1 MAAAAENLWTDRR
14 SQLQVSIGQC
24 SDKGRKPRNQDFHG
38 LCVPLEPQLSSKGI
52 AIALADG
59 ISSSDVSHIASETA
73 VAAFLSD
80 YFSTSEAWSVK
91 TSVTR
96 VLSATNAWLHAQTRR
111 GQHRYDM
118 DRGYVCTFSALV
130 LKSTT
135 AHLFHVG
142 DTRIYRLRDGSLE
155 PLTRDHRVWV
165 GEGKSYLSRALGIQ
179 PQLEIDYQALAL
191 ERGDLFLLATDGVYE
206 FVDARFMID
215 CIAEHPGDLQHA
227 AQHIL
232 DRALANGSDDN
243 LTLQLVRI
251 DSLPRAEADEL
262 QHKLGELPCPPI
274 LEARM
279 QFDGYRIVRPL
290 HASARSHVY
299 LATDEDSG
307 ATVVIKT
314 PSLDLQ
320 HDAGY
325 LERFL
330 MEEWIARRVDSPHVL
345 KACAPTRK
353 RNFLYG
359 VSEFIEGQTLA
370 QWMIDHPRPDLEAVR
385 RIVEQVARGLRAF
398 HRLEMLHQDLRPAN
412 LMIDATGTV
421 KIIDFGATRVAGL
434 QEIDSR
440 QADDP
445 ILGTAQYSAPE
456 YWLGEPGTVRS
467 DVFSL
472 AVIAYQMLSGR
483 LPYGAGMARARTRT
497 AQARLRY
504 TPLGQPERELP
515 LWLDDVLRKA
525 CHPDPLKR
533 YDDPDELAH
542 ALRHPGQA
550 LLRRGRVPLMERN
563 PLLFWQISCAAL
575 ALTVVA
581 LLAR

>member
-1 MAAAAENLWTDRR
+1 MGAAQNG
-14 SQLQVSIGQC
+14 QLRVSVGQH
-24 SDKGRKPRNQDFHG
+24 SLPGRKPRNQDFHG
-38 LCVPLEPQLSSKGI
+38 LCVPHEPQLTSKGI

-59 ISSSDVSHIASETA
+59 ISSSEVSHIASETA

-80 YFSTSEAWSVK
+80 YYSTSDAWSVK
-91 TSVTR
+91 TSATR

-111 GQHRYDM
+111 SAHRYDM

-135 AHLFHVG
+135 AHLFHIG

-155 PLTRDHRVWV
+155 PLTQDHRLWL
-165 GEGKSYLSRALGIQ
+165 GEGKSYLSRALGVQ
-179 PQLEIDYQALAL
+179 PQLEVDYQALTL
-191 ERGDLFLLATDGVYE
+191 EVGDLFLLATDGAYE
-206 FVDARFMID
+206 FVDGQFMID
-215 CIAEHPGDLQHA
+215 CIAEHAGDLQRA
-227 AQHIL
+227 AEAIV

-243 LTLQLVRI
+243 LTLQLVRV
-251 DSLPRAEADEL
+251 DGLPRAEADEL

-274 LEARM
+274 LAARM
-279 QFDGYRIVRPL
+279 LFDGYRIVRPL
-290 HASARSHVY
+290 HVSARSHVY

-307 ATVVIKT
+307 ATVVLKT
-314 PSLDLQ
+314 PALDLQ
-320 HDAGY
+320 HDAAY

-330 MEEWIARRVDSPHVL
+330 MEEWIARRIDNPHVL
-345 KACAPTRK
+345 KAYAPTRR
-353 RNFLYG
+353 RNYLYA

-370 QWMIDHPRPDLEAVR
+370 QWMVDHPQPELEVVR
-385 RIVEQVARGLRAF
+385 GIVEQIARGLRAF

-412 LMIDATGTV
+412 LMIDATGTL

-434 QEIDSR
+434 QEIDCR
-440 QADDP
+440 QTDDP

-472 AVIAYQMLSGR
+472 GVIAYQMLSGR
-483 LPYGAGMARARTRT
+483 LPYGASMARARTRS

-504 TPLGQPERELP
+504 APIGQGRALP

-533 YDDPDELAH
+533 YGDPDEFAH

-550 LLRRGRVPLMERN
+550 LLERGRVPLLERN
-563 PLLFWQISCAAL
+563 PLLFWQLSCL
-575 ALTVVA
+575 VLGLIVVA
-581 LLAR
+581 LLAYQ

>member
-1 MAAAAENLWTDRR
+1 MAASAESLWQGTR
-14 SQLQVSIGQC
+14 SQLQVSVGQC

-38 LCVPLEPQLSSKGI
+38 LCVPLEPQLGSKGV

-142 DTRIYRLRDGSLE
+142 DTRIYRLRDGALE

-165 GEGKSYLSRALGIQ
+165 GEGKSYLSRALGIG
-179 PQLEIDYQALAL
+179 PQLEVDYQALAL

-206 FVDARFMID
+206 FVEARAMQR
-215 CIAEHPGDLQHA
+215 CIGEHAGDLQQA
-227 AQHIL
+227 AQAIVEQ
-232 DRALANGSDDN
+232 ALANGSDDN

-251 DSLPRAEADEL
+251 DSLPSAEVDDL
-262 QHKLGELPCPPI
+262 QHKLGELPCPPV

-279 QFDGYRIVRPL
+279 LFDGYRILRPL
-290 HASARSHVY
+290 HVSARSHVY
-299 LATDEDSG
+299 LASDEHSG

-314 PSLDLQ
+314 PSQDLQ
-320 HDAGY
+320 HDAAY
-325 LERFL
+325 LERFF
-330 MEEWIARRVDSPHVL
+330 MEEWIARRIDSPHVL

-353 RNFLYG
+353 RNFLYA
-359 VSEFIEGQTLA
+359 VCEFIEGQTLA
-370 QWMIDHPRPDLEAVR
+370 QWMIDHPRPELETVR
-385 RIVEQVARGLRAF
+385 RIVEQIARGLRAF

-412 LMIDATGTV
+412 LMIDASGTV

-434 QEIDSR
+434 QEIDGR
-440 QADDP
+440 QVDGP

-467 DVFSL
+467 EVFSL
-472 AVIAYQMLSGR
+472 AVITYQLLSGR
-483 LPYGAGMARARTRT
+483 LPYGAGMARARTRA
-497 AQARLRY
+497 AQARLPYR
-504 TPLGQPERELP
+504 PLAQGRELP

-525 CHPDPLKR
+525 CHTDPRKR
-533 YDDPDELAH
+533 HEDPDEFAH
-542 ALRHPGQA
+542 ALRHPGVA
-550 LLRRGRVPLMERN
+550 LLGRRPVPLLERN
-563 PLLFWQISCAAL
+563 PLLFWQLSCLLL
-575 ALTVVA
+575 ALTLV
-581 LLAR
+581 LMLARQ